1 MHRVKHY
8 IEESKYLIHMVIF
21 GERFFQSVDVYN
33 SIFYYTLST
42 LLHMLVAVQ
51 RFRIKSTLSETC
63 SFVIGIIAMYTAF
76 AATIS

>member
-33 SIFYYTLST
+33 SIF
-42 LLHMLVAVQ
+42 LLH
-51 RFRIKSTLSETC
+51 
-63 SFVIGIIAMYTAF
+63 AMYFIA
-76 AATIS
+76 